1 MKPTRFG
8 RAPII
13 PSKKKFLH
21 PGRPSKG
28 ISSKEIKEEEGPEGP
43 PWGEREEKDDAEELL
58 EVVEPKYFRFT
69 SLRLLVWINFIL
81 VILLMISFLVYILTR
96 SPTHPSL
103 KSVDEYEGG
112 GGGKKMLLFNLV
124 PDKESN
130 ERWAIISLKSS
141 EIDVHKLEDIWVCC
155 TKDSIYSCDGYH
167 VSFFLEKKEAKISI
181 KHPNQIGSTCRLFW
195 H

>member
-1 MKPTRFG
+1 MKTARFG

-21 PGRPSKG
+21 PGRPSKVTF
-28 ISSKEIKEEEGPEGP
+28 SKEVKEEEEEG
-43 PWGEREEKDDAEELL
+43 EEKDDAEELL

-103 KSVDEYEGG
+103 KSVDEYES
-112 GGGKKMLLFNLV
+112 GKKMLLFNLV